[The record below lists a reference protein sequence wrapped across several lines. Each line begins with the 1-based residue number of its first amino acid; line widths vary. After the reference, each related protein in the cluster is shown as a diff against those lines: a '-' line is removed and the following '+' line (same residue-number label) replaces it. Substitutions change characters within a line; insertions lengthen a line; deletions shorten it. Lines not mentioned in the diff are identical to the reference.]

1 MTEDKIIIAH
11 TNRLLQETPWSIERF
26 ATELLAPN
34 LEALE
39 LSNETKITQ
48 ADEYLRWKTAKGVQ
62 VGRILRAT
70 MNFPMSWKWAWVN
83 ALPEPYHSQCRKE
96 LLALAG
102 VLDVPV
108 PQIKSTKCGCAT
120 KANLADM
127 MREFAD
133 VVASSSPAQD
143 GIYDDNDNK
152 ADTQKYTDEII
163 DVIEV
168 LHRELLAVFQGTGC
182 ISKRSHLIVVK
193 AVS

>member
-1 MTEDKIIIAH
+1 MTEDKIIIDH
-11 TNRLLQETPWSIERF
+11 TSRLLQDTPWSIERF
-26 ATELLAPN
+26 AIELLTPR

-39 LSNETKITQ
+39 LSDETNITK
-48 ADEYLRWKTAKGVQ
+48 ADEYQRWKTAKGVQ

-70 MNFPMSWKWAWVN
+70 MNFPMSWKWAWVDS
-83 ALPEPYHSQCRKE
+83 LPEPYHSECRKD

-108 PQIKSTKCGCAT
+108 PNIKSTKCGCAT
-120 KANLADM
+120 KSNLAEM

-143 GIYDDNDNK
+143 GVYDANDNK

-168 LHRELLAVFQGTGC
+168 LHRELFAVFQGTGC
-182 ISKRSHLIVVK
+182 MSKRSHLIVVK
-193 AVS
+193 AVG